1 MTILLVNH
9 DRAQLN
15 RWREAFRDWRVPCHY
30 SREGF
35 TALQMVQVED
45 ISAVICRIDLPL
57 ISGFSLSRML
67 KKDNPELLVVLM
79 HPEGKE
85 LFIPDDASEQSWD
98 IGPVMA
104 GEEELQKTVGTLL
117 LADGSF
123 FLREEDNKIF
133 PGPADFSDIVGL
145 SPYLLEIF
153 SLIMKV
159 REEDVTV
166 LIQGESGTGKELIA
180 RAIHRNSR
188 RAEKSFVSVNC
199 AAIPENLLESE
210 LFGHEKGSFT
220 GANDRVVGRFEQ
232 ADQGCI
238 FMDEIGDMS
247 SATQAKVL
255 RIFEGHTFERV
266 GGRDKIAVDVRII
279 AATNRDL
286 ERRVYEGRFRED
298 LYYRLSAFPL
308 NLPPLRDRMED
319 LPLLAAHIIQEYNRS
334 ASRKIES
341 VTLKASLKLLDY
353 HWPGNIRHLENVI
366 KRAAILA
373 EEGIIDE
380 NHVIP
385 EQRRAEAYGNDKNRG
400 GGIQQSEKKVSG
412 HRPPIRS
419 LAEVEKEAIEVAL
432 NSTSMNVSQAARAL
446 GITRAT
452 LYKKAKEYGIKI
464 SR

>member
-1 MTILLVNH
+1 
-9 DRAQLN
+9 
-15 RWREAFRDWRVPCHY
+15 
-30 SREGF
+30 
-35 TALQMVQVED
+35 
-45 ISAVICRIDLPL
+45 
-57 ISGFSLSRML
+57 
-67 KKDNPELLVVLM
+67 
-79 HPEGKE
+79 
-85 LFIPDDASEQSWD
+85 
-98 IGPVMA
+98 
-104 GEEELQKTVGTLL
+104 
-117 LADGSF
+117 
-123 FLREEDNKIF
+123 
-133 PGPADFSDIVGL
+133 
-145 SPYLLEIF
+145 
-153 SLIMKV
+153 
-159 REEDVTV
+159 
-166 LIQGESGTGKELIA
+166 
-180 RAIHRNSR
+180 
-188 RAEKSFVSVNC
+188 
-199 AAIPENLLESE
+199 
-210 LFGHEKGSFT
+210 
-220 GANDRVVGRFEQ
+220 
-232 ADQGCI
+232 
-238 FMDEIGDMS
+238 
-247 SATQAKVL
+247 
-255 RIFEGHTFERV
+255 
-266 GGRDKIAVDVRII
+266 VDVRII